1 MRLEECM
8 KLAQILNKNC
18 LVADI
23 QSTDKNSVIKDL
35 LSHCDLALDNLRE
48 EEIYQLLLDREE
60 EQTTALGEGVAF
72 PHVRLSGLTK
82 LQIVIGCSKKGID
95 FKAMDKKP
103 VHFVILMLVDRTK
116 PNELLKTRAAI
127 AKLLAKEINR
137 IKMPSADSGRTLLDI
152 IESSDITVDY
162 EITAKD
168 IMRPFISF
176 LHPELT
182 IRDAARELHKH
193 HIDSLPVIDEQKIFR
208 GELSCHD
215 LFAYGLPVFF
225 NNLHVISFVKHMN
238 PFEKYFKVDKT
249 LKVKDILR
257 GKSKSNLVVSADA
270 TLMEIIFEMTVKN
283 KEVLYVL
290 DVDGKF
296 KGVLDRY
303 SIIDKII
310 IAR

>member
-1 MRLEECM
+1 M
-8 KLAQILNKNC
+8 KLSQLLNKNC
-18 LVADI
+18 LIEDI
-23 QSTDKNSVIKDL
+23 KGTDKNSVIREL
-35 LSHCDLALDNLRE
+35 LSHCDLALDNLPE
-48 EEIYQLLLDREE
+48 EEIFRLFLEREE

-72 PHVRLSGLTK
+72 PHVRLPGLTK

-103 VHFVILMLVDRTK
+103 VQFIILMLVDRTK

-137 IKMPSADSGRTLLDI
+137 IKLLAADSGRMMLDI
-152 IESSDITVDY
+152 IDSSDVAVDY

-168 IMRPFISF
+168 IMRPYISY
-176 LHPELT
+176 LHPDLT

-193 HIDSLPVIDEQKIFR
+193 HIDSLPVIDEQKIFH

-215 LFAYGLPVFF
+215 LFSYGLPDFF

-238 PFEKYFKVDKT
+238 PFEKYFKVDTT
-249 LKVKDILR
+249 LKISDILQ
-257 GKSKSNLVVSADA
+257 GKSKSKLVISADA

-290 DVDGKF
+290 DDEGKF